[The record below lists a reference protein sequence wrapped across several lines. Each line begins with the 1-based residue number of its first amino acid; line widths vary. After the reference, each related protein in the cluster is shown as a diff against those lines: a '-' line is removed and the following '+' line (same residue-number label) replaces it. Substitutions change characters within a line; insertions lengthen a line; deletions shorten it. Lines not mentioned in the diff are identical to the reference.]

1 MMKHSKNYKTGPV
14 EDILTQSEP
23 FASNIVNIHHIE
35 GNEGDFR
42 EFPHALHADIQRVLI
57 SRGINR
63 LYSHQAEAW
72 TQTSSGRN
80 ITVVTPTASGK
91 TLTYNLPV
99 LQKIIENPKAKALYL
114 FPTKALS
121 QDQMT
126 ELHELITALER
137 DIKVFTFD
145 GDTPA
150 NARNAIRKQGN
161 IVVTNPDMLH
171 QGILPHHTKWMQ
183 FFQNLDVVVI
193 DEMHIYRG
201 VFGSHMTNVIR
212 RLKRICRFYRANPLF
227 ILCSATIANP
237 GEHASR
243 LIEDQITVIDR
254 SGAPVS
260 PKTLIFYNPP
270 IVNKELGIRASYIKQ
285 ARYLAEF
292 LIRKDIQTLVFAL
305 SRLNVEVLTKYLKDT
320 FESDREAMSQHEKI
334 AGYRGGYLPN
344 RRREIEKGI
353 RNGQIRGVV
362 STNALELG
370 IDIGSL
376 DAAIL
381 AGYPGSIS
389 STWQQIGRAGR
400 RGKSALGIFIGRSDP
415 LDQFLMQNP
424 AYFYGQSPEHALM
437 NPDNVMLLVDH
448 VKCAS
453 FELPFQDGDT
463 FGNISAKD
471 LKAIL
476 DFLTEGGV
484 LHYDNKRWYWSDTAY
499 PAVNV
504 NLRRSPEGNFVVI
517 DTDNNHK
524 IIGEVDYSA
533 AILTIYPD
541 AIYLVSGQQYI
552 VDKLDWDGRKA
563 LVRPT
568 DSDYYTD
575 SIDYTKVKV
584 LTEDEE
590 RHTRNADVFQ
600 GEVQVMTRAV
610 GFKKIRFY
618 TNENTGYGNINLPD
632 LEMATSAYWFT
643 IPNNAIES
651 LPRSRADIVDGFL
664 GIGKALHSIAA
675 LHIMSESHDIH
686 RAVGDKS
693 SEWFAMNTITERGI
707 YSAPDQ
713 NQQSVKLN
721 PEDLENFQPTLFI
734 YDNYPGGIGFSPLL
748 YDAHERLIHET
759 YDLINNCSCPNGCP
773 SCVGPSNEAGINT
786 KEIALDILSILL
798 DKEE

>member
-1 MMKHSKNYKTGPV
+1 MSDLYPNEKETV
-14 EDILTQSEP
+14 ETILTQSERFSP
-23 FASNIVNIHHIE
+23 NIVHIHHIE

-42 EFPHALHADIQRVLI
+42 DFPNDLHPDITRILR
-57 SRGINR
+57 SRGIQR

-72 TQTSSGRN
+72 EQTASGQN

-137 DIKVFTFD
+137 DIKVYTFD
-145 GDTPA
+145 GDTPSS
-150 NARNAIRKQGN
+150 ARAAIRKQGN

-212 RLKRICRFYRANPLF
+212 RLKRICRFYRSNPLF

-243 LIEDQITVIDR
+243 LIEDKITVIDR

-270 IVNKELGIRASYIKQ
+270 IINKELGIRASYIKQ

-292 LIRKDIQTLVFAL
+292 LIQNNVQTLIFAL

-320 FESDREAMSQHEKI
+320 FDSERESMSRPEII

-353 RNGQIRGVV
+353 RSGQIRGVV

-376 DAAIL
+376 DATIL

-400 RGKSALGIFIGRSDP
+400 RGKSAIGIFIGRSDP

-424 AYFYGQSPEHALM
+424 GYFFGQSPEHARM
-437 NPDNVMLLVDH
+437 NPDNIMLLVDH
-448 VKCAS
+448 IKCAA
-453 FELPFQDGDT
+453 FELPFQEGDT
-463 FGNISAKD
+463 FGNVPAND

-476 DFLTEGGV
+476 EFLTNGGV
-484 LHYDNKRWYWSDTAY
+484 LHYDNHRWYWSDTAY

-504 NLRRSPEGNFVVI
+504 NLRRSPEGNFVVV
-517 DTDNNHK
+517 DTENNHK

-541 AIYLVSGQQYI
+541 AIYLASGQQYI
-552 VDKLDWDGRKA
+552 VDTLDWDGRKA

-584 LTEDEE
+584 LSEDEK
-590 RHTRNADVFQ
+590 RHTRNAEVFQ

-618 TNENTGYGNINLPD
+618 TSENTGYGKINLPD
-632 LEMATSAYWFT
+632 LEMATTAYWFT
-643 IPNNAIES
+643 IPNHVIEQ
-651 LPRSRADIVDGFL
+651 LPRSRADIVDGLL
-664 GIGKALHSIAA
+664 GISKALHSVAT
-675 LHIMSESHDIH
+675 LHIMSEPHDIH
-686 RAVGDKS
+686 KAVGDKS

-707 YSAPDQ
+707 YSAPDEDKK
-713 NQQSVKLN
+713 SVKLN

-748 YDAHERLIHET
+748 YDAHEKLIRET
-759 YDLINNCSCPNGCP
+759 GSLIKNCSCPNGCP
-773 SCVGPSNEAGINT
+773 SCVGPSNEVGINT
-786 KEIALDILSILL
+786 KEIALDILSLL
-798 DKEE
+798 MEQES